1 VNHRLIYPDNI
12 EEIRR
17 ALRGDP
23 PKRHTYAEAAEILR
37 VEERWL
43 RRNIMKLPHSKKGAT
58 VTFSDE
64 DLDRI
69 DALHHY
75 EPTSGPLAIVPA
87 PVSSGAHPLA
97 TLRPLPPRGAA
108 LRTG

>member
-1 VNHRLIYPDNI
+1 M
-12 EEIRR
+12 
-17 ALRGDP
+17 
-23 PKRHTYAEAAEILR
+23 KRHTYPEAAAELR

-43 RRNIMKLPHSKKGAT
+43 RRHIKSLPHSKKGKT

-69 DALHHY
+69 DALTHY
-75 EPTSGPLAIVPA
+75 EPTAGPLAIVPA
-87 PVSSGAHPLA
+87 PVSGAHPLA
-97 TLRPLPPRGAA
+97 HLRPLPPRGAA